1 MVGLLKR
8 RLRGAADQAA
18 RLSGVLA
25 RRELDEAGGLT
36 VLTYHRVLPAE
47 RCARYPFPSLAMPV
61 DAFRAQVRW
70 LADRREVLP
79 LSQALE
85 VARAGG
91 ARARPLCALT
101 FDDGHH
107 DAAVAAEILE
117 ESGLRGTFFVTTG
130 FVGSRRL
137 LWFDAAARLV
147 AALPDSARRS
157 LVLQACGAPAP
168 SLPPAGAGPAAWVAL
183 LKRVGARRRAAVLA
197 ALESAA
203 GGAPEA
209 GDDRSLD
216 VAQLLSLRRGGH
228 EIGSHSVSHE
238 ILTDLDDNE
247 LAREVQDAQQT
258 LRGWLGAEAP
268 GFCYPNGDHDTR
280 VAAAVARAGHRYAC
294 TTSDGSFRAGDDG
307 YCVPRVDV
315 VAERLLSTTDGFS
328 ELAFRRELC
337 GLYRRRAGAG
347 SRRR

>member
-1 MVGLLKR
+1 
-8 RLRGAADQAA
+8 
-18 RLSGVLA
+18 
-25 RRELDEAGGLT
+25 
-36 VLTYHRVLPAE
+36 
-47 RCARYPFPSLAMPV
+47 MPV

-85 VARAGG
+85 AARAGG

-117 ESGLRGTFFVTTG
+117 ESGLRGTFFVTTASSARAG
-130 FVGSRRL
+130 CSGSTRRRGSSPRCRIPPAARSCCRPAARRLRRCRRPARVRPRGSRSSSG
-137 LWFDAAARLV
+137 W
-147 AALPDSARRS
+147 
-157 LVLQACGAPAP
+157 APA
-168 SLPPAGAGPAAWVAL
+168 
-183 LKRVGARRRAAVLA
+183 RRAAVLA

-238 ILTDLDDNE
+238 ILTDLDDTE
-247 LAREVQDAQQT
+247 LAREVQEAQQT

-268 GFCYPNGDHDTR
+268 GFCYPNGDHDPR

-294 TTSDGSFRAGDDG
+294 TTIDGSFRAGDDG

-315 VAERLLSTTDGFS
+315 VAERLLSATDGFS
-328 ELAFRRELC
+328 ELAFPPRALRPVP
-337 GLYRRRAGAG
+337 RRAGAG
-347 SRRR
+347 SRRP